1 MRHEILYC
9 ERRKFVVDTG
19 YRQTVKARDFG
30 SRMCE
35 FESHCPCFSKGV
47 NMNFT
52 EQKLEKEI
60 SNHIRVIASI
70 LAKGH
75 DVELRKTTGDFLKIV
90 EVRKTIKN

>member
-1 MRHEILYC
+1 MLLIRGIAKRLRHGILAPVY
-9 ERRKFVVDTG
+9 VSSSLTAPVS
-19 YRQTVKARDFG
+19 Q
-30 SRMCE
+30 
-35 FESHCPCFSKGV
+35 KGA

-60 SNHIRVIASI
+60 SNYTRMIASI

>member
-1 MRHEILYC
+1 
-9 ERRKFVVDTG
+9 
-19 YRQTVKARDFG
+19 
-30 SRMCE
+30 
-35 FESHCPCFSKGV
+35 
-47 NMNFT
+47 MNFA

-60 SNHIRVIASI
+60 SNHTRVIASI

>member
-1 MRHEILYC
+1 
-9 ERRKFVVDTG
+9 
-19 YRQTVKARDFG
+19 
-30 SRMCE
+30 
-35 FESHCPCFSKGV
+35 
-47 NMNFT
+47 MNFA

-60 SNHIRVIASI
+60 SSHIRVIASI